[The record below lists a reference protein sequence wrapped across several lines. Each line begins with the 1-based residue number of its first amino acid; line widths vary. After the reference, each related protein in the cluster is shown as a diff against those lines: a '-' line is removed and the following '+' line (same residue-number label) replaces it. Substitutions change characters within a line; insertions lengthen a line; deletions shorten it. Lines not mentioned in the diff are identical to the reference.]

1 MIHGLT
7 VKKLKKSIIFCR
19 RKIYKKYYDAVLIAV
34 AHQKFKKTGF
44 QTILESCK
52 KNHVIYDLKS
62 MFKSNLI
69 DMRL

>member
-7 VKKLKKSIIFCR
+7 VKKLKKSIVFCEE
-19 RKIYKKYYDAVLIAV
+19 KFTKNTYDAVLIAV

-62 MFKSNLI
+62 MFKSNPI